1 MGSAWGDGD
10 DSNPYYHQAPPN
22 SVCEKKSRAEAH
34 PLMFYSARY
43 SCIISIAIDIIT
55 QISANTK
62 LLFSMDRITKNP
74 KANDAIAVNFFIQF
88 VLMCMRFC
96 LCPLNIF

>member
-10 DSNPYYHQAPPN
+10 DSNPPLLTPLPECN
-22 SVCEKKSRAEAH
+22 SVREKKSRAEAH

-74 KANDAIAVNFFIQF
+74 KAKDAIAVNFFIQF
-88 VLMCMRFC
+88 VLMCMR
-96 LCPLNIF
+96 L